1 MFERPGRDGGPTVIC
16 AVNQG
21 AKAAYI
27 RDGQPIIASAPLPGD
42 GHLPPDTA
50 AWWSTPA
57 TPI

>member
-1 MFERPGRDGGPTVIC
+1 MFERPGRDGGAT
-16 AVNQG
+16 AVNQS

>member
-1 MFERPGRDGGPTVIC
+1 MFERPGRDGGAT

-42 GHLPPDTA
+42 GHFPPDTA

-57 TPI
+57 TLI